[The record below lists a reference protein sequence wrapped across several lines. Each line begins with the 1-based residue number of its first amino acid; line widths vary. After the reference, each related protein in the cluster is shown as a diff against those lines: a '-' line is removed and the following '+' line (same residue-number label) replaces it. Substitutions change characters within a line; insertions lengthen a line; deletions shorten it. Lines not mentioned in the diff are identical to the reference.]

1 MKIALFTKLNPKENN
16 QHIFSVIN
24 SLRKASLK
32 FEIDDLSYEILEK
45 NKSIIIEE
53 KIKTY
58 TKIDETFDFVL
69 AIGGDGTILES
80 AKLIGKMST
89 PIIGLNKGRL
99 GFLANSNTDDINQIL
114 SNIKLSKF
122 QISERTIIKGIVN
135 GIEYN
140 ALNEISVSRKN
151 TTSLIT
157 IETKLNQQFLN
168 TYWADGLIVST
179 PTGSTGYS
187 LSCGGPII
195 MPESKNLVL
204 TPIAPHNLN
213 ARPLVIPDDKEISI
227 SIESRED
234 QYFISID
241 SDIISASVN
250 SEIVI
255 SKANQKLNMVEFDD
269 NSFIKS
275 LKDKLMWGK
284 DKRTKQ

>member
-32 FEIDDLSYEILEK
+32 FEINDLSYEILKK

-89 PIIGLNKGRL
+89 PVIGLNKGRL

-114 SNIKLSKF
+114 SNVKLSKF

-241 SDIISASVN
+241 SEIISASVN

>member
-32 FEIDDLSYEILEK
+32 FEIDDLSYEILKK

-89 PIIGLNKGRL
+89 PVIGLNKGRL

-114 SNIKLSKF
+114 SNVKLSKF

-227 SIESRED
+227 SIKSRED

>member
-32 FEIDDLSYEILEK
+32 FEINDLSYEILKK

-241 SDIISASVN
+241 SDIISASIN

>member
-16 QHIFSVIN
+16 QHIFSAIN

-32 FEIDDLSYEILEK
+32 FEIDDLSYEILKK

-89 PIIGLNKGRL
+89 PVIGLNKGRL

-114 SNIKLSKF
+114 SNVKLSKF

-227 SIESRED
+227 SIKSRED

-241 SDIISASVN
+241 SDIISASIN
-250 SEIVI
+250 SEVVI

>member
-32 FEIDDLSYEILEK
+32 FEIDDLSYEILKK

-114 SNIKLSKF
+114 SNVKLSKF

-213 ARPLVIPDDKEISI
+213 ARPLVIPDHKEISI
-227 SIESRED
+227 SIKSRED

-241 SDIISASVN
+241 SDIISASIN
-250 SEIVI
+250 SEVVI

>member
-16 QHIFSVIN
+16 QHIFSVIS
-24 SLRKASLK
+24 SLRKASIE
-32 FEIDDLSYEILEK
+32 FEINYLSYEILKK

-157 IETKLNQQFLN
+157 IETKLNEQFLN

-241 SDIISASVN
+241 SEIISASVN

>member
-16 QHIFSVIN
+16 QHIFSVIS
-24 SLRKASLK
+24 SLKKASLK
-32 FEIDDLSYEILEK
+32 FEINHLSYEILKK
-45 NKSIIIEE
+45 NKPIIWEE
-53 KIKTY
+53 EIKTY
-58 TKIDETFDFVL
+58 TKIDEAFDFVL

-157 IETKLNQQFLN
+157 IETKLNEQFLN

-241 SDIISASVN
+241 SEIISASVN

>member
-32 FEIDDLSYEILEK
+32 FEINDLSYEILKK

-89 PIIGLNKGRL
+89 PVIGLNKGRL

-227 SIESRED
+227 SIKSRED

-241 SDIISASVN
+241 SEIISASVN

>member
-16 QHIFSVIN
+16 QHIFSIIS
-24 SLRKASLK
+24 SLKKASLK
-32 FEIDDLSYEILEK
+32 FEINDLSYDILKK

-89 PIIGLNKGRL
+89 PVIGLNKGRL
-99 GFLANSNTDDINQIL
+99 GFLANSNTDNINQIL

-157 IETKLNQQFLN
+157 IEAKLNQQFLN

-241 SDIISASVN
+241 SNIISASVN

>member
-16 QHIFSVIN
+16 QHIFSVIS
-24 SLRKASLK
+24 SLRKASIE
-32 FEIDDLSYEILEK
+32 FEINYLSYEILKK

-157 IETKLNQQFLN
+157 IETKLNEQFLN

-227 SIESRED
+227 TIESRED

>member
-16 QHIFSVIN
+16 KHIFSVIS
-24 SLRKASLK
+24 SLRKASIK
-32 FEIDDLSYEILEK
+32 FEINYLSYEILKK

-213 ARPLVIPDDKEISI
+213 ARPLVIPDDREISI

-241 SDIISASVN
+241 SEIISASVN

>member
-24 SLRKASLK
+24 SLRKACLK
-32 FEIDDLSYEILEK
+32 FEINDLSYEILKK

-89 PIIGLNKGRL
+89 PVIGLNKGRL

-114 SNIKLSKF
+114 SNVKLSKF

-241 SDIISASVN
+241 SEIISASVN

>member
-32 FEIDDLSYEILEK
+32 FEIDDLSYEILKK

-114 SNIKLSKF
+114 SNVKLSKF

-227 SIESRED
+227 SIKSRED

-241 SDIISASVN
+241 SDIISASIN

>member
-16 QHIFSVIN
+16 QHIFSIIS
-24 SLRKASLK
+24 SLRKASLE
-32 FEIDDLSYEILEK
+32 FEINFLSYQILKK

-241 SDIISASVN
+241 SEIISASVN

-255 SKANQKLNMVEFDD
+255 SKANQKLNVVEFDD

>member
-32 FEIDDLSYEILEK
+32 FEINDLSYEILKK

-114 SNIKLSKF
+114 SNVKLSKF

-227 SIESRED
+227 SIKSRED

-241 SDIISASVN
+241 SDIISASIN

>member
-16 QHIFSVIN
+16 QHIFSIIS
-24 SLRKASLK
+24 SLKKASLK
-32 FEIDDLSYEILEK
+32 FEINDLSYKIL
-45 NKSIIIEE
+45 NKTKPMVKDE

-80 AKLIGKMST
+80 AKLIGKLST
-89 PIIGLNKGRL
+89 PVIGLNKGRL

-114 SNIKLSKF
+114 RNIKLSKF
-122 QISERTIIKGIVN
+122 KISERTIIKGIVN

-157 IETKLNQQFLN
+157 IEAKLNQQFLN

-227 SIESRED
+227 SIESREN

-255 SKANQKLNMVEFDD
+255 SKAKQKLNMVEFDD

>member
-16 QHIFSVIN
+16 QHIFSVIS
-24 SLRKASLK
+24 SLRKASLE
-32 FEIDDLSYEILEK
+32 FEINFLSYEIIKK

-241 SDIISASVN
+241 SEIISASVN

>member
-32 FEIDDLSYEILEK
+32 FEIDDLSYEILKK

-89 PIIGLNKGRL
+89 PVIGLNKGRL

-114 SNIKLSKF
+114 SNVKLSKF

-241 SDIISASVN
+241 SEIISASVN

>member
-16 QHIFSVIN
+16 QHIFSIIS
-24 SLRKASLK
+24 SLKKASLK
-32 FEIDDLSYEILEK
+32 FEINDLSYKIL
-45 NKSIIIEE
+45 NKTKPMVKDE

-80 AKLIGKMST
+80 AKLIGKLST

-114 SNIKLSKF
+114 RKIKLSKF
-122 QISERTIIKGIVN
+122 KISERTIIKGIVN

-227 SIESRED
+227 SIKSRED